1 MTEQVRK
8 SIPDDIASPD
18 ATLPIIWKETN
29 SGRAENSLATQEIQS
44 GSQRSE
50 IRGRPNLEL

>member
-8 SIPDDIASPD
+8 SIPDDIASPA
-18 ATLPIIWKETN
+18 ATLPIIWEDRN
-29 SGRAENSLATQEIQS
+29 SGRVENSLATQEIQS
-44 GSQRSE
+44 GNPRSE